1 MIESRFKRSAFH
13 GWLGFLR
20 AQILARELQK
30 LLQRRLQPADDTV
43 AEAKRI
49 IEDLRSQGHRLK
61 LSEPDSDTNL
71 QVWLDGDFAV
81 WFWADSPPKDVTRH
95 IDRIEVL
102 WQKM

>member
-13 GWLGFLR
+13 GWLGFLK
-20 AQILARELQK
+20 AEALSRELQQ
-30 LLQRRLQPADDTV
+30 LLQCRLQAAEDTV
-43 AEAKRI
+43 GEAKLV

-61 LSEPDSDTNL
+61 ISEPDSDTNL

-81 WFWADSPPKDVTRH
+81 WFWADSPPNDVTKQ